1 MNFYNLAQ
9 SLKEETVAHRRY
21 LHQNAEAGL
30 DMPIATAYITQELK
44 KIGLSPTM
52 CGKGITATIGRGE
65 RTILLRADMDALPS
79 EEQSGLDFSSVTSCA
94 HTCGHDMHA
103 AMLLTAAKILKQNET
118 KLNGKVKLMFQ
129 PAEENLLGCQ
139 NMIDNGVLENPTVNA
154 ALALHVTSGRL
165 PVGSF
170 MYNDKTAMMNSAD
183 VFRILIHGKGGH
195 GAYPNLTVDPVN
207 IAVHIYSALQ
217 SLISREA
224 DPEKSCTLTIG
235 RISAGE
241 TANVIPETAV
251 LEGSLRTNDQSE
263 RDRLYKRITEICKGI
278 SSSLGGKAEVSLL
291 ASVPTLVCDPQLT
304 SATVNYIS
312 ELSVPSLN
320 PLSGIQASASEDFA
334 LIAAKV
340 PSAYIYLSAGYNDER
355 GDHLAHNPKVLFN
368 EDVLPLGSALLSH
381 VAFRWLEDF

>member
-1 MNFYNLAQ
+1 MDFYKKAL
-9 SLKEETVAHRRY
+9 SLKEETVSHRRY

-30 DMPIATAYITQELK
+30 DMPMAVDYISSKLAELGIQPLK
-44 KIGLSPTM
+44 

-79 EEQSGLDFSSVTSCA
+79 EEQSGLDFSSKTSCA
-94 HTCGHDMHA
+94 HTCGHDMHT
-103 AMLLTAAKILKQNET
+103 AMLLTAAKMLKECEP

-139 NMIDNGVLENPTVNA
+139 NMIDNGVLDNPKVSA

-165 PVGSF
+165 PIGHF
-170 MYNDKTAMMNSAD
+170 MYNSQGVMMNSAD
-183 VFRILIHGKGGH
+183 VFKIEVTGRGGH

-207 IAVHIYSALQ
+207 IAMHIYSALQ

-241 TANVIPETAV
+241 TANVIPNSAV
-251 LEGSLRTNDQSE
+251 LEGSLRTNDQAE
-263 RDRLYKRITEICKGI
+263 RDRLYKRISEICKGV
-278 SSSLGGKAEVSLL
+278 SSSLGGNAEVSLL

-304 SATVNYIS
+304 AATVNYIS
-312 ELSVPSLN
+312 ELSAPDITPIS
-320 PLSGIQASASEDFA
+320 SIHASASEDFA

-340 PSAYIYLSAGYNDER
+340 PSAYVYLGAGFNDER
-355 GDHLAHNPKVLFN
+355 GDHLAHNPKVRFN

-381 VAFRWLEDF
+381 VAFRLLEDF

>member
-1 MNFYNLAQ
+1 MDFYKKAL
-9 SLKEETVAHRRY
+9 SLKEETVSHRRY

-44 KIGLSPTM
+44 KIGLSPTV

-79 EEQSGLDFSSVTSCA
+79 EEQSGLDFSSKTSCA
-94 HTCGHDMHA
+94 HTCGHDMHT
-103 AMLLTAAKILKQNET
+103 AMLLTAAKMLKECEP

-139 NMIDNGVLENPTVNA
+139 NMIDNGVLDNPKVSA

-165 PVGSF
+165 PIGHF
-170 MYNDKTAMMNSAD
+170 MYNSQGVMMNSAD
-183 VFRILIHGKGGH
+183 VFKIEVTGRGGH

-207 IAVHIYSALQ
+207 IAMHIYSALQ

-241 TANVIPETAV
+241 TANVIPNSAV
-251 LEGSLRTNDQSE
+251 LEGSLRTNDQAE
-263 RDRLYKRITEICKGI
+263 RDRLYDRISQIAARVSNAFGGSAKLILSSSVPPLICDTDFTNKVVSLVQELSAPDITPI
-278 SSSLGGKAEVSLL
+278 SS
-291 ASVPTLVCDPQLT
+291 
-304 SATVNYIS
+304 IH
-312 ELSVPSLN
+312 
-320 PLSGIQASASEDFA
+320 ASASEDFA

-340 PSAYIYLSAGYNDER
+340 PSAYVYLSAGFNDER
-355 GDHLAHNPKVLFN
+355 GDHLAHNPKVRFN

-381 VAFRWLEDF
+381 VAFRLLEDF

>member
-1 MNFYNLAQ
+1 MDFYKKAL
-9 SLKEETVAHRRY
+9 SLKEETVSHRRY

-44 KIGLSPTM
+44 KIGLSPTV

-79 EEQSGLDFSSVTSCA
+79 EEQSGLDFSSKTSCA

-103 AMLLTAAKILKQNET
+103 AMLLTAAKMLKECEP

-139 NMIDNGVLENPTVNA
+139 NMIDNGVLDNPKVSA

-165 PVGSF
+165 PIGHF
-170 MYNDKTAMMNSAD
+170 MYNSQGVMMNSAD
-183 VFRILIHGKGGH
+183 VFKIEVTGRGGH

-207 IAVHIYSALQ
+207 IAMHIYSALQ

-241 TANVIPETAV
+241 TANVIPNSAV
-251 LEGSLRTNDQSE
+251 LEGSLRTNDQAE
-263 RDRLYKRITEICKGI
+263 RDRLYKRISEICKGV
-278 SSSLGGKAEVSLL
+278 SSSLGGNAEVSLL

-304 SATVNYIS
+304 AATVNYIS
-312 ELSVPSLN
+312 ELSAPDITPIS
-320 PLSGIQASASEDFA
+320 SIHASASEDFA

-340 PSAYIYLSAGYNDER
+340 PSAYVYLSAGFNDER
-355 GDHLAHNPKVLFN
+355 GDHLAHNPKVRFN

-381 VAFRWLEDF
+381 VAFRLLEDF